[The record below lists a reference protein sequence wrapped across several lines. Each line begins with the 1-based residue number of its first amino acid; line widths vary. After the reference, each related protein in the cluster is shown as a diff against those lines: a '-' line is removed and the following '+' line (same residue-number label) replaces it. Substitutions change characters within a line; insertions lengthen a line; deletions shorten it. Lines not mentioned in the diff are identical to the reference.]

1 MNKVRKLIIAG
12 ISVLLLSFPVHA
24 QETAPVQPG
33 QGSVQEEAFPESV
46 EDQAVPEDI
55 DVRVA
60 AEGVDA
66 RTAAKGG
73 ESSPG
78 HHPEQG
84 PPEQGGA
91 KAEARRAAAKEQ
103 TKGLD
108 EQVQEIKADVLSI
121 ATELNR
127 LEEKLLYP
135 SDTQVAIFV
144 SLEGNEKFR
153 LDAVTIE
160 LDGKKVAQHLYTF
173 NEIEALKK
181 GGVQRI
187 HVGNVMTGEHPLHVT
202 VLGKTESGA
211 DFQREENF
219 KVAKGIG
226 PKLVGVVLAGGKTIT
241 VKDW

>member
-1 MNKVRKLIIAG
+1 MSKVLKVIVVGMSA
-12 ISVLLLSFPVHA
+12 LLLTLPVYA
-24 QETAPVQPG
+24 QGAAPVPG
-33 QGSVQEEAFPESV
+33 GQESVREEVAPEGV
-46 EDQAVPEDI
+46 EDQAIPEDI
-55 DVRVA
+55 DVRSADEKPDAQTA
-60 AEGVDA
+60 AEGVEA
-66 RTAAKGG
+66 
-73 ESSPG
+73 SPVPSPAQLPVG
-78 HHPEQG
+78 QG
-84 PPEQGGA
+84 VV
-91 KAEARRAAAKEQ
+91 KAEARRAADKEQ

-121 ATELNR
+121 AAQLNR

-144 SLEGNEKFR
+144 SLEGTEKFR

-160 LDGKKVAQHLYTF
+160 MDGKKVAHHLYTY
-173 NEIEALKK
+173 NEIEALRK

-187 HVGNVMTGEHPLHVT
+187 HVGNAMTGEHPLHVT
-202 VLGKTESGA
+202 IMGKTEGGS

-226 PKLVGVVLAGGKTIT
+226 PKLVGVVLTGSKTIT